1 MNSIDDVFDEKKI
14 EKAIKKA
21 KAKLIFKIVIILILV
36 LLIGGYIN
44 LKLCIKYS
52 NKFYESNE
60 AKIQLSVPNGY
71 ISEAN
76 DTFGFLGGNGTY
88 KISKYI
94 GGKSIDL
101 EEHYSYFGIF
111 PPINYTRITGGGY
124 HISGDFPVSIWKN
137 GYKKMRFFNPE
148 LNYKK
153 YQNDIDNIDNIPDG
167 KIVEMA
173 ISFDKPYKVSDLYL
187 LKNKLMPAKI
197 TWIWLNEFTEEKQNE
212 FNYEIENYDSEANG
226 IHESDVIGI
235 EVYKDF
241 AKDLRKDSYY
251 LDMNNNQYNEE
262 YTNIINNLS
271 KSYDAD
277 HKKLYEEIMRSG
289 KTSYDDAEILG
300 VVVHGTKEEI
310 KSLINNPIIKATVFG
325 IVTDPLY

>member
-1 MNSIDDVFDEKKI
+1 
-14 EKAIKKA
+14 
-21 KAKLIFKIVIILILV
+21 
-36 LLIGGYIN
+36 
-44 LKLCIKYS
+44 
-52 NKFYESNE
+52 
-60 AKIQLSVPNGY
+60 
-71 ISEAN
+71 
-76 DTFGFLGGNGTY
+76 
-88 KISKYI
+88 
-94 GGKSIDL
+94 
-101 EEHYSYFGIF
+101 
-111 PPINYTRITGGGY
+111 
-124 HISGDFPVSIWKN
+124 
-137 GYKKMRFFNPE
+137 
-148 LNYKK
+148 
-153 YQNDIDNIDNIPDG
+153 
-167 KIVEMA
+167 
-173 ISFDKPYKVSDLYL
+173 
-187 LKNKLMPAKI
+187 MPTKI

-271 KSYDAD
+271 KSYDTD